1 VADQGNDA
9 TSLDPTAGALAAG
22 VVAKGAVAI
31 LAEVAPCF
39 TYASYQNA
47 VPVLRALALA
57 NSSDEAHAGLRLEL
71 TATPPFLRP
80 KSWIIDRLAPGDRQ
94 TVFDRLVHFDLD
106 YLRGL
111 NEAERGEVA
120 FVLREDG
127 AVMAEARLPVR
138 LLARDEWG
146 GVADMAQLL
155 AAFVMPNDP
164 AVAALLRA
172 ASDALARNRIP
183 SGMDGYQS
191 GDPRRARLLAAAIYA
206 AGAALGLH
214 YAEPPPSFEARGQKI
229 RRPSVVTASGF
240 ATCLDSTLL
249 FAAAFEAAGLNPVVL
264 LFEGHAAVGVWL
276 SPRTLPLAVMA
287 DPMEVRKAI
296 AAGEMMV
303 FETTGVTRKPVLAID
318 RAQEAVTARLGE
330 AREREFRAAIDVKR
344 LRDGG
349 ITPLPS
355 HEERAKEP
363 EAAGETAPADPI
375 IILPPPGPEPAPVPP
390 PSAEDRP
397 TTPEGRIARWQKK
410 LLDLTLSNRLLN
422 FKDTRRT
429 VPFLCTDA
437 AYLENRLAAGATI
450 RIISLPEQNPLG
462 ERDPGTFRDMRG
474 QDIHLGFASEAL
486 ARDELPSPLAPAQL
500 EARLIDLYRAAK
512 NDLSEGGTNTLFLAV
527 GFLRWRRGGKDHRA
541 PLLLVPV
548 KLERVGASARFNLRF
563 HEDEPRFNATL
574 LKFLESEFSL
584 SLPQLEE
591 PLPEDGTGVDVAALI
606 EKVRTAVREVPGLEV
621 VGDTALS
628 TFSFA
633 KYLMWK
639 DLVERAA
646 KLRENRLVRHLI
658 DTPDAPFPV
667 SDAPA
672 PEPADLD
679 RAFAP
684 REVVCLLPA
693 DSSQTVA
700 SVMAA
705 AGHDMV
711 IVGPP
716 GTGKSQTIANMIAH
730 CLAVGKSV
738 LFVAE
743 KAAALNVV
751 HRRLKEH
758 GLGPHCLELH
768 SSKTDRRHFL
778 GQLRAA
784 WEEGGAA
791 DDRDWI
797 VGNGKLQRRRDELN
811 TYVEALHARHGNG
824 LSAYAAVGTVLRGV
838 DRDVPALSFPAADA
852 HDAEARQALEDL
864 AEEAGRTFAAVGTR
878 PALRFVNVEQWS
890 GTWQRDLLAAASGLG
905 AAAGGLAAAFDGF
918 LEALGLPSRPDA
930 DLPEIERFE
939 VFAAALDACAA
950 SDHAVVFD
958 PDFDALAPA
967 LRALGESVSGA
978 KGAEARLVG
987 HFAREEMA
995 RIPLDDLERDWRA
1008 AAASAWPLRVTRLAK
1023 VRNLLATYA
1032 ASGKPEPQEVLPI
1045 LRRLKGHLDD
1055 IAANPLAGGKLGFAG
1070 LDSDIPAM
1078 AAHLSRC
1085 AELRRAFSELPLDD
1099 AEAQEA
1105 IDAFAPV
1112 AMAGEDRYGVRPAA
1126 AALRAAMDAF
1136 AAAGRAFTDAAGCD
1150 PAAII
1155 AAGSLGELAAAM
1167 DEIAA
1172 AQTALADWS
1181 SWCAVKHRA
1190 TAAGLG
1196 PLVEALEAGR
1206 LSPDFMGSA
1215 FRLAY
1220 ARWWAPLV
1228 LDAVPALREFRRFKH
1243 EHAIGEFRA
1252 LDDFVR
1258 GKASERVR
1266 HRIAHGL
1273 PPAHGVPRNSELG
1286 LLNHQMALKRPSK
1299 SIREMIAAMP
1309 QSFPKLA
1316 PCLLMSPL
1324 SIAQYLPP
1332 AHPLF
1337 DVVIFDEASQIT
1349 TWDAVGAI
1357 ARARQTVIVG
1367 DPKQLPP
1374 TNFFAR
1380 NEEDDAE
1387 VEEHQK
1393 DLESIL
1399 DEARTSGLPVRYLT
1413 WHYRSRDES
1422 LIAFSNGAYYGN
1434 RLVTFPAP
1442 EAGRR
1447 AVQLKRVPEGV
1458 YVGGQSGSRT
1468 NPLEA
1473 RAVADEAAARMRAAL
1488 DLPEKARPTLGIITF
1503 NLPQQALIQD
1513 LLDKARRD
1521 DPALEWFFSED
1532 RFEPTIVKNLEN
1544 VQGDERDVILFSIT
1558 YTKDA
1563 AGVRRMN
1570 FGALNRDGGERR
1582 LNVAITRARQEMLV
1596 FSGTEAEHLDLSRT
1610 AALGVRHLKAFL
1622 DYAARGPE
1630 ALAAPDRG
1638 SVGAA
1643 ESPFE
1648 EAVAIALAARGW
1660 KVVPQVGVSAF
1671 RIDLAVQHPEQPGRY
1686 LAGIEC
1692 DGATYHRSATA
1703 RDRDKVREEVLRGLG
1718 WTILRVWSTDWWR
1731 DADGALKA
1739 LDEALKALLAK
1750 GAPEPAAAASHWD
1763 LGAAV
1768 DPVADAAEA
1777 PELAEAPEA
1786 PEAGPEPEER
1796 VGQAA
1801 PTRPAPDAAVR
1812 HDGPFAE
1819 RGGAETG
1826 ARYLTADLSAFTARP
1841 DQFFE
1846 ASYRPTLAG
1855 MIETV
1860 LDCEAPV
1867 REDVLAQRIARVHGW
1882 LRTGPRIKA
1891 RIAHCLGAVERTS
1904 ESTGEFLWRAGSV
1917 RDLITYRAPSGEA
1930 SRRAIA
1936 EIPLAELAFVVDR
1949 NRHILEEPDP
1959 ALALARLLG
1968 IDRLGATTRP
1978 RLAEAIERVALRTRA
1993 AVNGDAPPVPAAVPP
2008 GAPQA

>member
-1 VADQGNDA
+1 MADEGDDA
-9 TSLDPTAGALAAG
+9 AALDPMAGASAA
-22 VVAKGAVAI
+22 GAVAI

-47 VPVLRALALA
+47 VPVLRALTLA
-57 NSSDEAHAGLRLEL
+57 NMTSEVHAGLRLEM

-80 KSWIIDRLAPGDRQ
+80 KSWAIDRLAAGDRQ

-111 NEAERGEVA
+111 DEAERGEVA
-120 FVLREDG
+120 FVLRKEG
-127 AVMAEARLPVR
+127 EVLTEARLPVR

-146 GVADMAQLL
+146 GIADMAQLL
-155 AAFVMPNDP
+155 PAFVMPNDP
-164 AVAALLRA
+164 AVAALLRT
-172 ASDALARNRIP
+172 ASQALERNRIP

-191 GDPRRARLLAAAIYA
+191 GDPRRARILAAAIYA
-206 AGAALGLH
+206 AGAAMGLH
-214 YAEPPPSFEARGQKI
+214 YAEPPASFEARGQKI
-229 RRPSVVTASGF
+229 RRPSVVQAQGF

-276 SPRTLPLAVMA
+276 SPRTLPLAVTA

-303 FETTGVTRKPVLAID
+303 FETTGVTRRPVLAID
-318 RAQEAVTARLGE
+318 RAQEAVAARLGE

-344 LRDGG
+344 LREGG

-363 EAAGETAPADPI
+363 ETAGEPQPEPGDPL
-375 IILPPPGPEPAPVPP
+375 IILPPPGPEPAPAPP
-390 PSAEDRP
+390 QSGEEKP

-437 AYLENRLAAGATI
+437 AHLENRLAAGATI
-450 RIISLPEQNPLG
+450 RIVSLPEQNPIG

-474 QDIHLGFASEAL
+474 HDIHLGFAAEAL
-486 ARDELPSPLAPAQL
+486 ARDELPAPLAPDQL
-500 EARLIDLYRAAK
+500 EARLIELHRAAR

-548 KLERVGASARFNLRF
+548 KLDRVAASARFNLRF

-591 PLPEDGTGVDVAALI
+591 PLPQDGTGVDVAALI

-621 VGDTALS
+621 TSDTALS

-658 DTPDAPFPV
+658 DTPDAPFPEV
-667 SDAPA
+667 DAPA
-672 PEPADLD
+672 PAPADLD
-679 RAFAP
+679 RTFAP

-693 DSSQTVA
+693 DSSQIVA

-811 TYVEALHARHGNG
+811 TYVEALHAPHGNG
-824 LSAYAAVGTVLRGV
+824 LSAFEAVGTVLRGV

-852 HDAEARQALEDL
+852 LDAAARQALEEL

-878 PALRFVNVEQWS
+878 PALRFVDVEQWS
-890 GTWQRDLLAAASGLG
+890 GTWQRDLLGAASGLG

-918 LEALGLPSRPDA
+918 LEALGLPARPDA
-930 DLPEIERFE
+930 GLPEIERFE
-939 VFAAALDACAA
+939 AFAVALEACAA
-950 SDHAVVFD
+950 ADHAVVFD

-967 LRALGESVSGA
+967 LHALGESLSGA

-987 HFAREEMA
+987 QFAREEIA

-1023 VRNLLATYA
+1023 VRNLIATYA
-1032 ASGKPEPQEVLPI
+1032 VSGKPDPQEVLPL
-1045 LRRLKGHLDD
+1045 LRRLKGHLDQ

-1070 LDSDIPAM
+1070 IDSDIPAM
-1078 AAHLSRC
+1078 TAHLARC

-1099 AEAQEA
+1099 EEAQEA

-1112 AMAGEDRYGVRPAA
+1112 AMAGEDRYRVRPAA
-1126 AALRAAMDAF
+1126 GALRAAMDAF
-1136 AAAGRAFTDAAGCD
+1136 AVAGRGFTAAAGCD

-1155 AAGSLGELAAAM
+1155 GAGSLGELAGAM
-1167 DEIAA
+1167 EEIAA

-1190 TAAGLG
+1190 TEAGIG
-1196 PLVEALEAGR
+1196 PLVEALEQGLLAPG
-1206 LSPDFMGSA
+1206 FMGSA

-1220 ARWWAPLV
+1220 ARWWAPLA
-1228 LDAVPALREFRRFKH
+1228 LDATPALRDFRRFRH
-1243 EHAIGEFRA
+1243 EHAIGDFRA

-1258 GKASERVR
+1258 GQASARVR

-1286 LLNHQMALKRPSK
+1286 LLNHQMALQRPSK

-1374 TNFFAR
+1374 TNFFGR
-1380 NEEDDAE
+1380 NEEDD
-1387 VEEHQK
+1387 EEIEDHQK

-1399 DEARTSGLPVRYLT
+1399 DEARTSGLPVRYLS

-1422 LIAFSNGAYYGN
+1422 LIAFSNAAYYGN

-1442 EAGRR
+1442 EADGR
-1447 AVQLKRVPEGV
+1447 AVRLRRVPEGV
-1458 YVGGQSGSRT
+1458 YLSGQGGGRT

-1473 RAVADEAAARMRAAL
+1473 RAVADEAVARMRAAL
-1488 DLPEKARPTLGIITF
+1488 EQPERARPTLGIITF

-1610 AALGVRHLKAFL
+1610 GKPGVRHLKAFL
-1622 DYAARGPE
+1622 DYAARGPA

-1648 EAVAIALAARGW
+1648 EAVAIALATRGW
-1660 KVVPQVGVSAF
+1660 KVATQVGVSAF
-1671 RIDLAVQHPEQPGRY
+1671 RIDLAVQHPEKPGLY

-1718 WTILRVWSTDWWR
+1718 WKILRVWSTDWWR
-1731 DADGALKA
+1731 DADGALTTV
-1739 LDEALKALLAK
+1739 DEALKALLAA
-1750 GAPEPAAAASHWD
+1750 GVPEPATAAAHWD

-1768 DPVADAAEA
+1768 DPVADEVAET
-1777 PELAEAPEA
+1777 PEPAEEPEA
-1786 PEAGPEPEER
+1786 PPEPEER
-1796 VGQAA
+1796 VGQGP
-1801 PTRPAPDAAVR
+1801 PTRPAPDAAAR
-1812 HDGPFAE
+1812 HDGPLFAE
-1819 RGGAETG
+1819 RGAAESG
-1826 ARYLTADLSAFTARP
+1826 PRYLTADLSAFTARP

-1846 ASYRPTLAG
+1846 KSYGPTLAA

-1891 RIAHCLGAVERTS
+1891 RITHCLDTVERTA
-1904 ESTGEFLWRAGSV
+1904 ESSGDFLWRAGSV
-1917 RDLITYRAPSGEA
+1917 RDLVAYRAPSGEA
-1930 SRRAIA
+1930 SRRAVA
-1936 EIPLAELAFVVDR
+1936 EIPLAELAYVVDR

-1959 ALALARLLG
+1959 PVALARLLG
-1968 IDRLGATTRP
+1968 IDRLTAVTRP

-1993 AVNGDAPPVPAAVPP
+1993 AVNGDPSPAAAPDAVPP
-2008 GAPQA
+2008 EAPPQS

>member
-1 VADQGNDA
+1 MADQGNDGTA
-9 TSLDPTAGALAAG
+9 LDLAA
-22 VVAKGAVAI
+22 GAVAI
-31 LAEVAPCF
+31 LAEVAPSF

-47 VPVLRALALA
+47 VPVLRTLALA
-57 NSSDEAHAGLRLEL
+57 NTTDEAHVGLRLEL

-80 KSWIIDRLAPGDRQ
+80 KSWTIDRLAPGDRQ

-111 NEAERGEVA
+111 DEAERGEVA
-120 FVLREDG
+120 FSLSKDGQVL
-127 AVMAEARLPVR
+127 AEARLPVR

-164 AVAALLRA
+164 AVEALLRT
-172 ASDALARNRIP
+172 ASEALARNRIP

-191 GDPRRARLLAAAIYA
+191 GDPRRARILSAAIYA
-206 AGAALGLH
+206 AGAAMGLH
-214 YAEPPPSFEARGQKI
+214 YAEPPASFEARGQKI
-229 RRPSVVTASGF
+229 RRPSAVKASGF

-276 SPRTLPLAVMA
+276 SARTLPLAVMA

-318 RAQEAVTARLGE
+318 RAQEAVAARLAE

-344 LRDGG
+344 LREGG

-355 HEERAKEP
+355 HEERPAP
-363 EAAGETAPADPI
+363 EEEQAPAEPL
-375 IILPPPGPEPAPVPP
+375 IILPPPGPEPAIAAAPA
-390 PSAEDRP
+390 SEEKP

-410 LLDLTLSNRLLN
+410 LLDLSLSNRLVD

-437 AYLENRLAAGATI
+437 AYLENRLASGAAI
-450 RIISLPEQNPLG
+450 RIISLPEQNPIG
-462 ERDPGTFRDMRG
+462 ERDPGTFREMRG
-474 QDIHLGFASEAL
+474 QDIHLGFAAEAL

-500 EARLIDLYRAAK
+500 EARLIELYRAAR

-548 KLERVGASARFNLRF
+548 KLERVAASARFNLRF

-574 LKFLESEFSL
+574 LKFLESEVSL
-584 SLPQLEE
+584 VLPQLEE
-591 PLPEDGTGVDVAALI
+591 PLPQDGTGVDVAALL
-606 EKVRTAVREVPGLEV
+606 EKVRAAVREVPGLEV
-621 VGDTALS
+621 VNDTALS

-639 DLVERAA
+639 DLVERAGQ
-646 KLRENRLVRHLI
+646 LRENRLVRHLI
-658 DTPDAPFPV
+658 DAPDAPFPV
-667 SDAPA
+667 VDAPA
-672 PEPADLD
+672 PQPADLD

-684 REVVCLLPA
+684 RELVCLLPA

-716 GTGKSQTIANMIAH
+716 GTGKSQTIANMIGH

-778 GQLRAA
+778 AQLKAA

-797 VGNGKLQRRRDELN
+797 VGNGRLQRRRDELN
-811 TYVEALHARHGNG
+811 AYVEALHARHGNG
-824 LSAYAAVGTVLRGV
+824 LSAYEAVGTVLRGEG
-838 DRDVPALSFPAADA
+838 RDVPALSWPAADA

-864 AEEAGRTFAAVGTR
+864 AEEAGRTFAAVGAR

-905 AAAGGLAAAFDGF
+905 AASSGLAAAFDGF

-930 DLPEIERFE
+930 GLPEIERFE
-939 VFAAALDACAA
+939 RFAAALEACATA
-950 SDHAVVFD
+950 DHALVFD
-958 PDFDALAPA
+958 PEFDTLAPA
-967 LRALGESVSGA
+967 LQALGESLAGA

-987 HFAREEMA
+987 SFAREEMA

-1032 ASGKPEPQEVLPI
+1032 VAGKPDPQEALPL
-1045 LRRLKGHLDD
+1045 LRRLKGQLDQ

-1070 LDSDIPAM
+1070 IDSDIPAM
-1078 AAHLSRC
+1078 TAHLARC

-1099 AEAQEA
+1099 EEGQEA

-1112 AMAGEDRYGVRPAA
+1112 AMAGEDRYGVRAA
-1126 AALRAAMDAF
+1126 AGALRAAMDAF
-1136 AAAGRAFTDAAGCD
+1136 AAAGRAFTAAAGCE
-1150 PAAII
+1150 PAAIMG
-1155 AAGSLGELAAAM
+1155 AGSLGEISGAM
-1167 DEIAA
+1167 GEIAA

-1181 SWCAVKHRA
+1181 SWCAVRHRA
-1190 TAAGLG
+1190 QEAGLG
-1196 PLVEALEAGR
+1196 PLVSVLEEGLLA
-1206 LSPDFMGSA
+1206 PDFMGSA

-1228 LDAVPALREFRRFKH
+1228 LDAAPALRDFRRFKH

-1258 GKASERVR
+1258 GQASARVR

-1273 PPAHGVPRNSELG
+1273 PPAHSVPRNSELG
-1286 LLNHQMALKRPSK
+1286 LLNQQMALKRPSK

-1324 SIAQYLPP
+1324 SIAQFLPA
-1332 AHPLF
+1332 AHSLF

-1374 TNFFAR
+1374 TNFFGR
-1380 NEEDDAE
+1380 SEEEDE
-1387 VEEHQK
+1387 EIEEHQK

-1399 DEARTSGLPVRYLT
+1399 DEARTSGLPVRYLS

-1434 RLVTFPAP
+1434 RLITFPAP
-1442 EAGRR
+1442 EAARS
-1447 AVQLKRVPEGV
+1447 AVRLVSVPEGV
-1458 YVGGQSGSRT
+1458 YVGGQGGSRT

-1473 RAVADEAAARMRAAL
+1473 RAVAAEAVARMRAAL

-1521 DPALEWFFSED
+1521 EPALEWFFAEE

-1582 LNVAITRARQEMLV
+1582 LNVAITRARQELLV
-1596 FSGTEAEHLDLSRT
+1596 FSGTEAEHLDLART
-1610 AALGVRHLKAFL
+1610 GKLGVRHLKAFL
-1622 DYAARGPE
+1622 DYAARGPA

-1638 SVGAA
+1638 SAGDA

-1660 KVVPQVGVSAF
+1660 TVVPQVGVSAF

-1718 WTILRVWSTDWWR
+1718 WKILRVWSTDWWR
-1731 DADGALKA
+1731 DAEGAVKA
-1739 LDEALKALLAK
+1739 LDEALKALAAA
-1750 GAPEPAAAASHWD
+1750 GAPEPAQAAAHWD

-1768 DPVADAAEA
+1768 DPVAAPAAE
-1777 PELAEAPEA
+1777 PEAPEA
-1786 PEAGPEPEER
+1786 PEEPEAEPETEGR
-1796 VGQAA
+1796 VGEGA
-1801 PTRPAPDAAVR
+1801 PVRAAPDAAVR
-1812 HDGPFAE
+1812 LAGPLFAE
-1819 RGGAETG
+1819 RGAAEAG
-1826 ARYLTADLSAFTARP
+1826 HYLTADLSAFTARP

-1846 ASYRPTLAG
+1846 DGYGATLAA

-1860 LDCEAPV
+1860 IDCEAPV

-1891 RIAHCLGAVERTS
+1891 RIAQCLGDAERTAETS
-1904 ESTGEFLWRAGSV
+1904 GDFLWRAGSV
-1917 RDLITYRAPSGEA
+1917 RDLIAYRAPSGEA
-1930 SRRAIA
+1930 SRRSVA
-1936 EIPLAELAFVVDR
+1936 EIPLAELAYVADR
-1949 NRHILEEPDP
+1949 NRHVLEEPDP

-1968 IDRLGATTRP
+1968 IDRLAASTRP

-1993 AVNGDAPPVPAAVPP
+1993 AVNGEAAPPGEGLPPA
-2008 GAPQA
+2008 

>member
-1 VADQGNDA
+1 MERQAIDGTAQDLAD
-9 TSLDPTAGALAAG
+9 
-22 VVAKGAVAI
+22 GAVTI
-31 LAEVAPCF
+31 LAEVAPSF

-47 VPVLRALALA
+47 VPVLRALALVNA
-57 NSSDEAHAGLRLEL
+57 SGAVHAGCRLEL

-80 KSWIIDRLAPGDRQ
+80 KSWTIDRLAPGDRQ

-106 YLRGL
+106 FLRSL
-111 NEAERGEVA
+111 DEAERGEVA
-120 FVLREDG
+120 FVLAKGEEVL
-127 AVMAEARLPVR
+127 AQARLPVR

-164 AVAALLRA
+164 AVEALLRT
-172 ASDALARNRIP
+172 ASEALVRNRIP

-191 GDPRRARLLAAAIYA
+191 GDPRRARILAAAIYA
-206 AGAALGLH
+206 ATASLSLH
-214 YAEPPPSFEARGQKI
+214 YAEPPASFEARGQKI
-229 RRPSVVTASGF
+229 RRPSAIRGSGL

-276 SPRTLPLAVMA
+276 SARTLPLAVTA

-303 FETTGVTRKPVLAID
+303 FETTGVTRRPVLAID
-318 RAQEAVTARLGE
+318 RAQEAAAARLAE
-330 AREREFRAAIDVKR
+330 AREGEFRAAIDVKR
-344 LRDGG
+344 LREGG

-355 HEERAKEP
+355 HEERPPAP
-363 EAAGETAPADPI
+363 EAEVKAEPL
-375 IILPPPGPEPAPVPP
+375 IILPPPGPEPAPAVAPAP
-390 PSAEDRP
+390 EEKP

-437 AYLENRLAAGATI
+437 AHLENRLAAGAAI

-462 ERDPGTFRDMRG
+462 ERDPGVFRDMRG
-474 QDIHLGFASEAL
+474 HDIHLGFAADAL
-486 ARDELPSPLAPAQL
+486 ARDELPAPLAPAQL
-500 EARLIDLYRAAK
+500 EARLVELHRAAR
-512 NDLSEGGTNTLFLAV
+512 NDLAEGGTNTLFLAV
-527 GFLRWRRGGKDHRA
+527 GFLRWRRGGKDYRA

-548 KLERVGASARFNLRF
+548 KLERLAASARFNLRF

-574 LKFLESEFSL
+574 LRFLESEFSL
-584 SLPQLEE
+584 ALQQLEA
-591 PLPEDGTGVDVAALI
+591 PLPEDGTGVDVARLLAT
-606 EKVRTAVREVPGLEV
+606 VRAAIRDVPGMEV

-639 DLVERAA
+639 DLDERAGQ
-646 KLRENRLVRHLI
+646 LRENRLVRHLI
-658 DTPDAPFPV
+658 DTPDAAFPGADV
-667 SDAPA
+667 PAPA
-672 PEPADLD
+672 PADLD
-679 RAFAP
+679 TAYAA

-730 CLAVGKSV
+730 CLAVGKTV

-751 HRRLKEH
+751 HRRLREH

-768 SSKTDRRHFL
+768 SSKTDRRHL
-778 GQLRAA
+778 LAQLRAA
-784 WEEGGAA
+784 WEDGGAA

-797 VGNGKLQRRRDELN
+797 VGNGRLQRRRDELN
-811 TYVEALHARHGNG
+811 AYVAALHARHGNG
-824 LSAYAAVGTVLRGV
+824 LSAFEAVGIVLRGAA
-838 DRDVPALSFPAADA
+838 RDVPALAWPDANA
-852 HDAEARQALEDL
+852 HDAEARQALEEL
-864 AEEAGRTFAAVGTR
+864 AEEAGRTFAAVGAR
-878 PALRFVNVEQWS
+878 PALRFVSIEQWS
-890 GTWQRDLLAAASGLG
+890 GTWQRDLLS
-905 AAAGGLAAAFDGF
+905 AAAGLRAAAERLAAAFDGF
-918 LEALGLPSRPDA
+918 LEALGLPARPA
-930 DLPEIERFE
+930 AGLPEVE
-939 VFAAALDACAA
+939 VFDGFAAALEACADG
-950 SDHAVVFD
+950 DHSIVFD
-958 PDFDALAPA
+958 PDFEALAGM
-967 LRALGESVSGA
+967 LQALGTSLAGA

-995 RIPLDDLERDWRA
+995 RIPLDDMERDWRA
-1008 AAASAWPLRVTRLAK
+1008 AAVSAWPLRLARLAK

-1032 ASGKPEPQEVLPI
+1032 TSGKPDPQEVLPL
-1045 LRRLKGHLDD
+1045 LRRLKGHLAEIAASPLAQKKIGFAGADSD
-1055 IAANPLAGGKLGFAG
+1055 IAAMTARLE
-1070 LDSDIPAM
+1070 
-1078 AAHLSRC
+1078 RC

-1099 AEAQEA
+1099 EEAQEA
-1105 IDAFAPV
+1105 IDAFAPL
-1112 AMAGEDRYGVRPAA
+1112 AMAAEDRYGVR
-1126 AALRAAMDAF
+1126 
-1136 AAAGRAFTDAAGCD
+1136 AAGRAFRAAVDAFAVAGRGFTAAAGCD
-1150 PAAII
+1150 PAALMG
-1155 AAGSLGELAAAM
+1155 AGSLGEIAGAM
-1167 DEIAA
+1167 DEVAA
-1172 AQTALADWS
+1172 AQAALADWS
-1181 SWCAVKHRA
+1181 TWCAVRHRA
-1190 TAAGLG
+1190 REAGLG
-1196 PLVEALEAGR
+1196 PLVEALEVGL
-1206 LSPDFMGSA
+1206 LSPDWMGSA

-1228 LDAVPALREFRRFKH
+1228 LDATPALRDFRRFKH
-1243 EHAIGEFRA
+1243 EHAVGEFRA

-1258 GKASERVR
+1258 GQASARVR

-1273 PPAHGVPRNSELG
+1273 PPAQSVPRNSELG
-1286 LLNHQMALKRPSK
+1286 LLNQQMTLKRPSK
-1299 SIREMIAAMP
+1299 SIRELIAAMP

-1324 SIAQYLPP
+1324 SIAQYLP
-1332 AHPLF
+1332 ASHPLF

-1374 TNFFAR
+1374 TNFFGR
-1380 NEEDDAE
+1380 TEEEDED
-1387 VEEHQK
+1387 VQEHEK

-1399 DEARTSGLPVRYLT
+1399 DEARASGLPVRYLS

-1434 RLVTFPAP
+1434 RLITFPSP
-1442 EAGRR
+1442 ETGRQ
-1447 AVQLKRVPEGV
+1447 AVRLVPVPDGV
-1458 YVGGQSGSRT
+1458 YDGGKAGART
-1468 NPLEA
+1468 NPVEA
-1473 RAVADEAAARMRAAL
+1473 RAVVAEAVARMRAAL

-1521 DPALEWFFSED
+1521 EPAIEWFFAEE
-1532 RFEPTIVKNLEN
+1532 RFEPTVVKNLEN

-1558 YTKDA
+1558 YAKDA
-1563 AGVRRMN
+1563 VGVRRMN

-1582 LNVAITRARQEMLV
+1582 LNVAITRARQELLV

-1610 AALGVRHLKAFL
+1610 ASVGVRHLKAFL
-1622 DYAARGPE
+1622 DYAARGPA

-1638 SVGAA
+1638 PVGDG

-1648 EAVAIALAARGW
+1648 AAVALALAARGW
-1660 KVVPQVGVSAF
+1660 SVVPQVGVSAF
-1671 RIDLAVQHPEQPGRY
+1671 RIDLAVAHPHKPGRY

-1718 WTILRVWSTDWWR
+1718 WKILRAWSTDWWR
-1731 DADGALKA
+1731 DAEGATKA
-1739 LDEALKALLAK
+1739 LDEALNALLAEDA
-1750 GAPEPAAAASHWD
+1750 GAPPPEAASHWD
-1763 LGAAV
+1763 LGAALE
-1768 DPVADAAEA
+1768 PAAGADAPAA
-1777 PELAEAPEA
+1777 PPPLSPDEGAPPEPEPA
-1786 PEAGPEPEER
+1786 PAPAEPEER
-1796 VGQAA
+1796 VGEGL
-1801 PTRPAPDAAVR
+1801 PTRPAPDVAVR
-1812 HDGPFAE
+1812 IAGPLFAD
-1819 RGGAETG
+1819 RGGAADAG
-1826 ARYLTADLSAFTARP
+1826 ARYLMADLSAFTARP
-1841 DQFFE
+1841 DQFYEE
-1846 ASYRPTLAG
+1846 AYVPTLAA

-1867 REDVLAQRIARVHGW
+1867 REDILAQRIARAHGW
-1882 LRTGPRIKA
+1882 LRTGARIKA
-1891 RIAHCLGAVERTS
+1891 RIAQCFAAMERTS
-1904 ESTGEFLWRAGSV
+1904 EGSGDFLWRAGSV
-1917 RDLITYRAPSGEA
+1917 RELIAYRAPSGEA
-1930 SRRAIA
+1930 SRRSVA

-1949 NRHILEEPDP
+1949 NRNILEDPDP

-1968 IDRLGATTRP
+1968 IDRLKATTRP
-1978 RLAEAIERVALRTRA
+1978 RLAEAVERIALRTRSA
-1993 AVNGDAPPVPAAVPP
+1993 GNGET
-2008 GAPQA
+2008 APQEAPGEHPAQD